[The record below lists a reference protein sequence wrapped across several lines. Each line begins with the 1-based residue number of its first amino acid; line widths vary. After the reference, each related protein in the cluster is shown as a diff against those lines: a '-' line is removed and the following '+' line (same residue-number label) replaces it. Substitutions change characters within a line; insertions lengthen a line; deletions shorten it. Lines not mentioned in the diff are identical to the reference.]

1 MKRRDVKHF
10 KALYFDLCVKDL
22 EKYYSATN
30 PRGAYRKIHD
40 YLLQRQFSHEQYS
53 GYHSQ
58 YKTTDLEIFDL
69 VYEMNKEF
77 SWLGYC
83 LNHFEV
89 TNVGANY
96 DLMQLFDEPFQAPK
110 KV

>member
-69 VYEMNKEF
+69 IREMSHEL
-77 SWLGYC
+77 SWLPYC

-89 TNVGANY
+89 TNIGANH
-96 DLMQLFDEPFQAPK
+96 DLMQLFEEAVPELETL
-110 KV
+110 

>member
-1 MKRRDVKHF
+1 MKGWEAKHF
-10 KALYFDLCVKDL
+10 KALYFDLCVKNL
-22 EKYYSATN
+22 EKYHSATN
-30 PRGAYRKIHD
+30 PRGDYRKIHD
-40 YLLQRQFSHEQYS
+40 YLLQRQFFHEQYS

-77 SWLGYC
+77 PWLGYC

-89 TNVGANY
+89 TNVGANH
-96 DLMQLFDEPFQAPK
+96 DLMQLFDGPFQEPK

>member
-1 MKRRDVKHF
+1 MKGREAKHF
-10 KALYFDLCVKDL
+10 KVLYFDLCVKDL

-30 PRGAYRKIHD
+30 PRESYRKIHD
-40 YLLQRQFSHEQYS
+40 YWLRRQFSHEQYS

-69 VYEMNKEF
+69 IREMSRELP
-77 SWLGYC
+77 WLPFC

-89 TNVGANY
+89 TNIGANH
-96 DLMQLFDEPFQAPK
+96 DLMQLFEESVPEPEAL
-110 KV
+110 

>member
-1 MKRRDVKHF
+1 MTRREVKHF

-22 EKYYSATN
+22 EKYYSAAN
-30 PRGAYRKIHD
+30 PKGAYRKIQD
-40 YLLQRQFSHEQYS
+40 YLLQRQFSHEQYL

-69 VYEMNKEF
+69 IREMSRELP
-77 SWLGYC
+77 WLPFC

-89 TNVGANY
+89 TNIGANH
-96 DLMQLFDEPFQAPK
+96 DLMQLFEESVPEPEAL
-110 KV
+110 